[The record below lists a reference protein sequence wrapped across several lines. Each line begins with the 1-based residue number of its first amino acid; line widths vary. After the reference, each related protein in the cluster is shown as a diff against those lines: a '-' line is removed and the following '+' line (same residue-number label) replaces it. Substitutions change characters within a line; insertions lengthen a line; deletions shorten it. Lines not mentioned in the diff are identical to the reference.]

1 MRIMEDKRLKIM
13 VVDDDPIVREMLRLI
28 LEPHLYI
35 VKTEE
40 DGTAALKE
48 IVNDP
53 DIDLIISDMNMPQ
66 LDGLELLREIR
77 RRNLETPL
85 IFLTVNE
92 MVHTAIE
99 ALKNG
104 AEDYIIKDENIA
116 ETILLAIRQ
125 TLEKDGLR
133 KQNKQLMIDL
143 ERKTKEMERLALL
156 DGLTGLPNRRY
167 LDEVIV
173 RAWKDCVREKT
184 PMGLAMIDIDFFKL
198 YNDNFGHQAGDKCL
212 ASVAK
217 ALNESLLRPTDFV
230 ARYGGEEFMVVLPD
244 TSLKGAFNVAERMRE
259 KVSALGIPHTASTVA
274 DHVTISVGV
283 GVVAPSSEFDLDDF
297 IEDVDKALYT
307 AKKACRNCVKC
318 TQEMG
323 QEHEACRD

>member
-1 MRIMEDKRLKIM
+1 MEDKRFKIM
-13 VVDDDPIVREMLRLI
+13 VVDDDPIVREMLRII
-28 LEPHLYI
+28 LEPHPYI
-35 VKTEE
+35 VQTQE
-40 DGTAALKE
+40 DGTAALEE
-48 IVNDP
+48 INNTP
-53 DIDLIISDMNMPQ
+53 DFDLIISDMNMPR
-66 LDGLELLREIR
+66 LNGLEFLREIR
-77 RRNLETPL
+77 KRKLETPL

-92 MVHTAIE
+92 MVHTAID

-133 KQNKQLMIDL
+133 KQNQQLMIDL
-143 ERKTKEMERLALL
+143 ERKTKEMERLAML

-167 LDEVIV
+167 LDNVIV
-173 RAWKDCVREKT
+173 RSWKDCVREKL
-184 PMGLAMIDIDFFKL
+184 PLGLALIDIDFFKL
-198 YNDNFGHQAGDKCL
+198 YNDNYGHQAGDKCL
-212 ASVAK
+212 TSVAK

-244 TSLKGAFNVAERMRE
+244 TSLNGAFNVAERMRE
-259 KVSALGIPHTASTVA
+259 KVSALGIPHAASSIA

-283 GVVAPSSEFDLDDF
+283 GSVAPTSELELDDF
-297 IEDVDKALYT
+297 IEDVDKALYF

-318 TQEMG
+318 TMEMSK
-323 QEHEACRD
+323 EV